1 MTGASKHGGE
11 AREAVRRRTDGQSG
25 FGAIARSPHRHR
37 SHAGRTRSEIEVDPT
52 QSSPDMMAVFAAMA
66 TPAVLLL
73 ANAMLILSTNQR
85 LQAVLQRLRESEE
98 MLLGPIEAESAEA
111 AEHELE
117 AQGRRARLAHRA
129 LLALYAASTLL
140 LIMIGAL
147 GSSALGL
154 ESFHGIALG
163 AAFGGAGLLLVGVGL
178 LAGETWIGVGALDA
192 RIRRLL
198 HDCRRHSADSGS
210 LDSGP

>member
-1 MTGASKHGGE
+1 MDLT
-11 AREAVRRRTDGQSG
+11 QSG
-25 FGAIARSPHRHR
+25 P
-37 SHAGRTRSEIEVDPT
+37 EMP
-52 QSSPDMMAVFAAMA
+52 AVFAAMA

-85 LQAVLQRLRESEE
+85 LQAVLQRLREAEE
-98 MLLGPIEAESAEA
+98 MLLGPVEAESVEGV
-111 AEHELE
+111 EHELE
-117 AQGRRARLAHRA
+117 AHGRRAGLAHRA
-129 LLALYAASTLL
+129 LLALYAASALL

-154 ESFHGIALG
+154 QSFHGIALG

-178 LAGETWIGVGALDA
+178 LAGETWIGVRAVDG
-192 RIRRLL
+192 RVRRLL

-210 LDSGP
+210 LDSP